1 MGVPASRWLGFTVL
15 LAALACAGSRPAPDV
30 AVERALL
37 ATTPAAPIDY
47 QAAVQPILERRCVV
61 CHGCYDAP
69 CQLKLSSASGIARG
83 GSKQVVYDGA
93 RISPAEPTR
102 LFIDALTTA
111 EWRSKGFHPVL
122 AERAPAAEPAAPP
135 AAGEASANLERS
147 LLYRMLRLKQAEPQ
161 PIGGR
166 IDPSIDTSLGRRTT
180 CPTLDEF
187 DDYARTHPEQ

>member
-69 CQLKLSSASGIARG
+69 CQLKLTSATGISRG

-93 RISPAEPTR
+93 RISAADPTR

-111 EWRSKGFHPVL
+111 EWRTRGFHPVL
-122 AERAPAAEPAAPP
+122 AERTPGQDTAV

-147 LLYRMLRLKQAEPQ
+147 VMYRMLRLKQAEPQ
-161 PIGGR
+161 
-166 IDPSIDTSLGRRTT
+166 
-180 CPTLDEF
+180 
-187 DDYARTHPEQ
+187 